1 MSYQRADFAPLRD
14 TGYGIGFHW
23 TALTAPR
30 DGEPLDFQDAV
41 DAFDVD
47 AFVQQ
52 AVDAGAGHV
61 LITTTHAWQKMP
73 CPNPEVDKLVAGR
86 TCKRDLLM
94 ELADGLA
101 AAGIKLMLYYHHG
114 IHAHGQDAEWR
125 EAVGWQSPDYYDN
138 YCRVV
143 GWLGEH
149 YGPKVIA
156 WWFDAAGDLANRSDP
171 PWDRMAAAAKA
182 GHPGR
187 LICQN
192 AGIENHKMY
201 TECQDYWAGEVCR
214 LNYLPRGGRLTPGGL
229 PWYSFTSWHGD
240 SRKAMCGHWLIDLE
254 NRKLDWPAPPAEA
267 VVAHARRFQAVGG
280 VVTFNLLC
288 YQDGTALDT
297 DLAVMRE
304 AKRLLR

>member
-187 LICQN
+187 LICQMPASRTTRCTPSARTIGLGKC
-192 AGIENHKMY
+192 AGS
-201 TECQDYWAGEVCR
+201 TTCPVAAASRRAGC
-214 LNYLPRGGRLTPGGL
+214 
-229 PWYSFTSWHGD
+229 H
-240 SRKAMCGHWLIDLE
+240 
-254 NRKLDWPAPPAEA
+254 
-267 VVAHARRFQAVGG
+267 
-280 VVTFNLLC
+280 
-288 YQDGTALDT
+288 GTASPPGT
-297 DLAVMRE
+297 ATR
-304 AKRLLR
+304 ARPCAATG